1 MSIKNLN
8 EREIEEFITN
18 RLAVKP
24 DAKEAN
30 GEVFTPPSLIKEML
44 DALPPAV
51 WTNPNL
57 KWLDP
62 ANGIGNF
69 PMIVYSR
76 LMTSLAAAIPE
87 KDIRSTHIIERMLYM
102 VEISPSNVA
111 VSLEIF
117 GPRANII
124 CADFLQGGLFGL
136 GIGVELFDIIIGNP
150 PYNSNGIKHHG
161 EKNIYVFFVLAAFM
175 WLKPDGLLL
184 YLHPPAYRIPNHRI
198 QCTNGTNLN
207 GVYTGKQILCI
218 KMFTIE
224 MTKALMQVMIN
235 VDYILVKNAPN
246 DGANITRITD
256 TQGRTNLVCLAPG
269 TFIPNYG
276 GTILAKLEKKATKE
290 AAEEAAAAKEGHVV
304 IHLDSEMHKQH
315 TEGTTYKNIHG
326 ITKKGLKICWSDKQ
340 HSLYSKRK
348 LIINGIGS
356 YNYVFYDAK
365 GEYGLTQSPLAIVE
379 PTANTLKLVE
389 SKLFHYIAG
398 ATKIIGNNFLK
409 QTALF
414 LPLISEKI
422 KIKSKEDLYMYIGLT
437 EAEIE
442 EVETTIKEIPAYV
455 AREI

>member
-8 EREIEEFITN
+8 ESEIEEFITA

-24 DAKEAN
+24 DAKEAK

-69 PMIVYSR
+69 PMLVYSR
-76 LMTSLAAAIPE
+76 LMAGLGAAIPE
-87 KDIRSTHIIERMLYM
+87 KAERSAHIIERMLYM

-111 VSLEIF
+111 VALEIF
-117 GPRANII
+117 GPRANIV
-124 CADFLQGGLFGL
+124 CADFLQGGGLFAQPDT
-136 GIGVELFDIIIGNP
+136 FDIILGNP

-161 EKNIYVFFVLAAFM
+161 EKNIYVFFAVAAFKR
-175 WLKPDGLLL
+175 LKPDGLLL
-184 YLHPPAYRIPNHRI
+184 FLHPPVYRIPNHKI
-198 QCTNGTNLN
+198 QCTRGTNLN
-207 GVYTGKQILCI
+207 AIYTGKQILCI

-224 MTKALMQVMIN
+224 RTKALMQVMIN

-246 DGANITRITD
+246 DGATRTRITD
-256 TQGRTNLVCLAPG
+256 TQGRINLVWLAPG
-269 TFIPNYG
+269 AFIPNYG
-276 GTILAKLEKKATKE
+276 LTILAKL
-290 AAEEAAAAKEGHVV
+290 AAKAARGRHIA

-315 TEGTTYKNIHG
+315 TAGTKYKNIHG
-326 ITKKGLKICWSDKQ
+326 ITKKGLKICWSDEP
-340 HSLYSKRK
+340 HSLYANRK

-356 YNYVFYDAK
+356 YNYVFYDEQ

-414 LPLISEKI
+414 LPLIAAEI
-422 KIKSKEDLYMYIGLT
+422 KMTSIADLYGYIGLS
-437 EAEIE
+437 EAEIAA
-442 EVETTIKEIPAYV
+442 VETSINEIPRYLIA
-455 AREI
+455 EI